1 LREFVQDHD
10 LVWRNCTT
18 YNPEGNPWH
27 AAALLYR
34 DRCARVIERW
44 REKHPDLATFDG
56 HSKKYTDAELAEAA
70 DEDEDVMGL
79 CVWSFP
85 DTNVEDQYPCYLM
98 ALDLK
103 KRRGEERKSGL
114 RGWLERRASGAS
126 DHQEDDED
134 IVARRLQR
142 SETWLP
148 DWPRGVVPRGRGVAA
163 KFLTGGNS
171 CYLGY
176 FEDKELASRAY
187 DDAKGR
193 YEHDVVAASP
203 VPSLNDAEWLN
214 SIRQKRSKLLAS
226 KPPPAPVERRARNL
240 EANLASAQANDRLVA
255 AAKHRYERT
264 KKLYEQIVVVEDNK
278 TPDYYFVHQYVP
290 DCAWCR
296 LVKLVARGTFDRG
309 KRAGRTR
316 WMLVPEGTQRDLDI
330 SAQRCFVVRSKMT
343 ADTDN
348 ADDEVWDVEDPRR
361 APMNDLFR
369 SRR

>member
-1 LREFVQDHD
+1 MQDHD

-34 DRCARVIERW
+34 DRSARVIERW

-70 DEDEDVMGL
+70 DQDEDVMGL

-114 RGWLERRASGAS
+114 RGWLERRASGEHEPES
-126 DHQEDDED
+126 DEA

-176 FEDKELASRAY
+176 FEDKELAARAY
-187 DDAKGR
+187 DDAKSR
-193 YEHDVVAASP
+193 YEHDVG
-203 VPSLNDAEWLN
+203 
-214 SIRQKRSKLLAS
+214 
-226 KPPPAPVERRARNL
+226 
-240 EANLASAQANDRLVA
+240 SAL
-255 AAKHRYERT
+255 
-264 KKLYEQIVVVEDNK
+264 
-278 TPDYYFVHQYVP
+278 QYLP
-290 DCAWCR
+290 
-296 LVKLVARGTFDRG
+296 
-309 KRAGRTR
+309 
-316 WMLVPEGTQRDLDI
+316 
-330 SAQRCFVVRSKMT
+330 
-343 ADTDN
+343 
-348 ADDEVWDVEDPRR
+348 
-361 APMNDLFR
+361 
-369 SRR
+369 